1 MCPCSPWP
9 GDGWAPCPVLLRNPC
24 IRSPALGTSCK
35 LGGKFSSP
43 TCPQIEARYKLQLNI
58 RRWYN
63 LTRSLYVCPVEGLR
77 DAPDTGAAWGVIK
90 AVLRLGTENVRDWW
104 LVHSVSW
111 AARRVP
117 SVMGGHCLVLP
128 RTLATPVTNQRPGNP
143 GTDQSEARHQWGGA
157 PLDWSGPGRLHWPDS
172 GAGAEISKWREPGLA
187 TLAQQSD
194 TEQIATDKTATRL
207 QNIAACLDQSGQ
219 KKRH

>member
-1 MCPCSPWP
+1 MIQHYEET
-9 GDGWAPCPVLLRNPC
+9 AC
-24 IRSPALGTSCK
+24 I
-35 LGGKFSSP
+35 
-43 TCPQIEARYKLQLNI
+43 
-58 RRWYN
+58 
-63 LTRSLYVCPVEGLR
+63 CPVEGLR
-77 DAPDTGAAWGVIK
+77 DAPDTGAAWGVIS
-90 AVLRLGTENVRDWW
+90 AEARDRECSG
-104 LVHSVSW
+104 LVTGALVSW

-143 GTDQSEARHQWGGA
+143 GTDQSEARHQLCGA

-172 GAGAEISKWREPGLA
+172 GAGAEISEWREPGLA

-219 KKRH
+219 KTRH